1 MNQFKIK
8 SYPTKIHSY

>member
-8 SYPTKIHSY
+8 